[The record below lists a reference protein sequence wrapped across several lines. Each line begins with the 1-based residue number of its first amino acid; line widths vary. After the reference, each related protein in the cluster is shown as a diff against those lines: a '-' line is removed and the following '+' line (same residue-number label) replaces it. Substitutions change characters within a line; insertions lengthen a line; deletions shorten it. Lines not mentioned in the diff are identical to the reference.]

1 MKRCNVGGQ
10 AVMEGIMM
18 KGPSSYALAV
28 RKPDKE
34 IALTVNPYVSLTE
47 RKKGLNIPI
56 VRGVLNFVESLYI
69 GTKTLM
75 ESAEYFEEEEPEES
89 EADRNVAKGEVS
101 SNTENDTVLDQ
112 SVQVEETA
120 NRTEKS
126 DLQQNS
132 NDSRIEESSVSG
144 KKENNTSN
152 AETEANGSNGS
163 GKDNTE
169 SEKKEKS
176 AGDKAFLVGT
186 LCFSLV
192 LAIGIFV
199 LLPSFL
205 ANFLYKVTDSHFLV
219 NLAEGVL
226 RLIIFLVYIWAI
238 SKMEEIHRTFMYHGA
253 EHKTINCLEAGD
265 DLTPENVLKHT
276 RFHKRCGTSFIFIVM
291 FISILVFMFIK
302 TDVMWL
308 RLLSRILLIPVIS
321 GVSYEFIRY
330 AGRHEN
336 AFANVLSKPG
346 LWVQRLTTKEP
357 TIDMAE
363 VAIKSVTAVIDV
375 DEYLRC
381 VRGNCF
387 EK

>member
-89 EADRNVAKGEVS
+89 EADRIVAKDE
-101 SNTENDTVLDQ
+101 
-112 SVQVEETA
+112 
-120 NRTEKS
+120 
-126 DLQQNS
+126 
-132 NDSRIEESSVSG
+132 VSG
-144 KKENNTSN
+144 KKENNSSN
-152 AETEANGSNGS
+152 AKTEANGSNGS

>member
-75 ESAEYFEEEEPEES
+75 ESAEYFEEEEPEE
-89 EADRNVAKGEVS
+89 
-101 SNTENDTVLDQ
+101 
-112 SVQVEETA
+112 
-120 NRTEKS
+120 
-126 DLQQNS
+126 
-132 NDSRIEESSVSG
+132 
-144 KKENNTSN
+144 
-152 AETEANGSNGS
+152 TEANGSIGS